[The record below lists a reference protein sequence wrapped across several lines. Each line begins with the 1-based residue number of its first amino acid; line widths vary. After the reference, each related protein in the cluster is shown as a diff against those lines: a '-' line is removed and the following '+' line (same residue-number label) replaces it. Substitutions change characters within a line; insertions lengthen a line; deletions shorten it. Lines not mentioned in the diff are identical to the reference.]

1 MRANSSSEINS
12 LGPAITKGLEPAT
25 NPRPEA
31 ARFTK
36 AVAVGSVPVPVTVLE
51 PAVYEGAQ
59 APPDT

>member
-1 MRANSSSEINS
+1 M
-12 LGPAITKGLEPAT
+12 TKGLEPAT
-25 NPRPEA
+25 RPSPEA

-36 AVAVGSVPVPVTVLE
+36 AVAVGRVPVPVTVLE